1 MLDPFN
7 YQKVMRYLTWTFIL
21 IIFMIVTGMAVAG
34 EKILR
39 SDIVSIKPDKVDG
52 QYCYVKVEIVQEGD
66 TITKREVLECADGKK
81 GIETPGYW
89 ELFAQFYYRDVS
101 TPEYCRYYSRNKHA
115 FKTPGKVCL
124 MLNGE
129 WEVR

>member
-1 MLDPFN
+1 MNVLENPFGPLMDDPELIKKIEN
-7 YQKVMRYLTWTFIL
+7 IL
-21 IIFMIVTGMAVAG
+21 SKKFEPVRSEED
-34 EKILR
+34 EKA
-39 SDIVSIKPDKVDG
+39 SPDKVDG